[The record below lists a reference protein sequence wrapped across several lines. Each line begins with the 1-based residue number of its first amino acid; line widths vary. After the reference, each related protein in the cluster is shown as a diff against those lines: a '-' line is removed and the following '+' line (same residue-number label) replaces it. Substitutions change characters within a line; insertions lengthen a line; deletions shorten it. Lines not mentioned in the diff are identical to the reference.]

1 MKILSKLIISF
12 LSLFLI
18 VGCATAAKKEESK
31 TEDQNTLI
39 RSELTDTESF
49 YLQTNESYEL
59 NAYEAN
65 LEDGFQTLTCS
76 LYQLENH
83 AWKNLEKVAFDLRSP
98 TLEFALSAYLD
109 TAMVSVQM
117 VDTENEGSGH
127 IDIKEFKAI
136 PPGSE
141 NDELSRLSDTISKAA
156 IEDGKEFPVIASLM
170 TLDEGSNVSICPED
184 FYTPETIEPIENTQY
199 FVLTFRFDQ

>member
-1 MKILSKLIISF
+1 MKILSKLILF
-12 LSLFLI
+12 FFSLFLI
-18 VGCATAAKKEESK
+18 AGCATAAKKEESK

-65 LEDGFQTLTCS
+65 LEDGFQTLTCT

-83 AWKNLEKVAFDLRSP
+83 AWKNLEEVVFDLRSP

-117 VDTENEGSGH
+117 NDEENEGSGH
-127 IDIKEFKAI
+127 IDIKEFKVI
-136 PPGSE
+136 PSGFE
-141 NDELSRLSDTISKAA
+141 NDKLSRLSDTISKTA
-156 IEDGKEFPVIASLM
+156 IEDGKEFPVIASLV
-170 TLDEGSNVSICPED
+170 TLDEGANVSISTED
-184 FYTPETIEPIENTQY
+184 FYTPETIDPVENTQY

>member
-1 MKILSKLIISF
+1 MKILSKLILSF
-12 LSLFLI
+12 FSLFLI
-18 VGCATAAKKEESK
+18 AGCAAAAKKEESK

-49 YLQTNESYEL
+49 YLKTNESYEL

-65 LEDGFQTLTCS
+65 LEDGFQTLTCT

-83 AWKNLEKVAFDLRSP
+83 VWKNLEEVVFDLRSP

-117 VDTENEGSGH
+117 NDEENEGSGH
-127 IDIKEFKAI
+127 IDIKEFKVI
-136 PPGSE
+136 PSGSE
-141 NDELSRLSDTISKAA
+141 NDELLKLSDTISKTS
-156 IEDGKEFPVIASLM
+156 IEDGKEFPVIASLV
-170 TLDEGSNVSICPED
+170 TLDEGANVSISTED
-184 FYTPETIEPIENTQY
+184 FYTPEMIEPVENTQY

>member
-1 MKILSKLIISF
+1 MKILSKLIF
-12 LSLFLI
+12 FFFSLFLI
-18 VGCATAAKKEESK
+18 AGCATAAKKEESK

-65 LEDGFQTLTCS
+65 LEDGFQTLTCT

-83 AWKNLEKVAFDLRSP
+83 AWKNLEEVVFDLRSP

-117 VDTENEGSGH
+117 TDKENEGSGH
-127 IDIKEFKAI
+127 IDIKEFKVI
-136 PPGSE
+136 PSESE
-141 NDELSRLSDTISKAA
+141 NDKLSRLSDTISKTA
-156 IEDGKEFPVIASLM
+156 IENGKEFPVVASLV
-170 TLDEGSNVSICPED
+170 TLDEGANVSIRTED
-184 FYTPETIEPIENTQY
+184 FYTPETIEPVENTQY

>member
-1 MKILSKLIISF
+1 M
-12 LSLFLI
+12 
-18 VGCATAAKKEESK
+18 ATKKEESK

-65 LEDGFQTLTCS
+65 LEDGFQTLTCT

-83 AWKNLEKVAFDLRSP
+83 VWKNLEEVVFDLRSP

-117 VDTENEGSGH
+117 NDEENKGSGH
-127 IDIKEFKAI
+127 IDIKEFKVI
-136 PPGSE
+136 PSGSE
-141 NDELSRLSDTISKAA
+141 NDELLKLSDTISKTA
-156 IEDGKEFPVIASLM
+156 IENGKEFPVIASLM
-170 TLDEGSNVSICPED
+170 TLDEGSNVSISTED
-184 FYTPETIEPIENTQY
+184 FYTPEMIEPVENTQY

>member
-1 MKILSKLIISF
+1 MKILSKLILSF
-12 LSLFLI
+12 FSLFLI
-18 VGCATAAKKEESK
+18 AGCATVSKKEESK

-65 LEDGFQTLTCS
+65 LEDGFQTLTCT

-83 AWKNLEKVAFDLRSP
+83 VWKNLEEVVFDLRSP

-109 TAMVSVQM
+109 TTMVSVQM
-117 VDTENEGSGH
+117 NDEENKGSGH
-127 IDIKEFKAI
+127 IDIKEFKVI
-136 PPGSE
+136 PSGSE
-141 NDELSRLSDTISKAA
+141 NDELLKLSDTISKTA
-156 IEDGKEFPVIASLM
+156 IENGKEFPASP
-170 TLDEGSNVSICPED
+170 V
-184 FYTPETIEPIENTQY
+184 
-199 FVLTFRFDQ
+199 